1 MLARGNTTQKHN
13 TITET
18 KSQTTSGVSSDTQMK
33 ILNSII
39 CSESQQNAMHYTH
52 FCPPPQ
58 TILQFSQMIA
68 SEKPV

>member
-18 KSQTTSGVSSDTQMK
+18 KSQTTSGVSS
-33 ILNSII
+33 
-39 CSESQQNAMHYTH
+39 EYTNENFELDNLFRIATKCDALH
-52 FCPPPQ
+52 SFLSPQ

>member
-1 MLARGNTTQKHN
+1 MLARGITTQKHN

-18 KSQTTSGVSSDTQMK
+18 KSQTTSGVSS
-33 ILNSII
+33 
-39 CSESQQNAMHYTH
+39 EYTNEN
-52 FCPPPQ
+52 FELDNLFRIATKCDALRSFLSRQ